1 MFTIFGSGFGLYG
14 YLPAIIDG
22 LKEDVCLPEKYR
34 VTINSRPD
42 LERFEPEIMW
52 VDTEDS
58 AIKCS
63 DKIVISVKP
72 KAQRSIVRRCLDSGF
87 SGHFYL
93 EKPLSNSPAES
104 EVLLDLLDSHS
115 VDYSVGYSFLY
126 LDRMQEIFKN
136 CDPEK
141 VIQVEWHFMAH
152 HFANRLKNWKRH
164 EIDGGGVLRFYGIHI
179 VALLALHGYSGV
191 VNSRLTGTKLG
202 EPSLW
207 EACLCNQ
214 DLTKCNIIV
223 DSRSENLVFR
233 VKVDSEVILSLD
245 DPFYV
250 NGLSKVGEDRR
261 FFSLVRFLKDSSG
274 LASNRKLYRSINK
287 TWASIERNS
296 VFSSSEKIKNKAP

>member
-22 LKEDVCLPEKYR
+22 LKADVCLPEKYR

-42 LERFEPEIMW
+42 LERFEPQIMW

-72 KAQRSIVRRCLDSGF
+72 KAQVSIVRRCLDLGF
-87 SGHFYL
+87 SGRFYL

-115 VDYSVGYSFLY
+115 VNYSVGYSFLY
-126 LDRMQEIFKN
+126 LDRLQEIFKN
-136 CDPEK
+136 YTPEK
-141 VIQVEWHFMAH
+141 MIQIEWCFMAH
-152 HFANRLKNWKRH
+152 HFANQLKNWKRH
-164 EIDGGGVLRFYGIHI
+164 EIEGGGVLRFYGIHI
-179 VALLALHGYSGV
+179 VALLARHGYSGV
-191 VNSRLTGTKLG
+191 VNSRLTGERLG

-207 EACLCNQ
+207 EAGLSHQ
-214 DLTKCNIIV
+214 DSTWCNIIV
-223 DSRSENLVFR
+223 NSRSEKLFFR
-233 VKVDSEVILSLD
+233 VKVDSEVILSVD

-250 NGLSKVGEDRR
+250 NGLFKVGEDRR
-261 FFSLVRFLKDSSG
+261 FSSLVRFLKDSSN
-274 LASNRKLYRSINK
+274 LASNKKLYRSINK
-287 TWASIERNS
+287 AWASIERNS
-296 VFSSSEKIKNKAP
+296 IFSLSEKNK

>member
-22 LKEDVCLPEKYR
+22 LKADVCLPEKYR

-42 LERFEPEIMW
+42 LERFEPQIMW

-72 KAQRSIVRRCLDSGF
+72 KAQVSIVRRCLDLGF
-87 SGHFYL
+87 SGRFYL

-104 EVLLDLLDSHS
+104 EVFLDLLDSHS

-126 LDRMQEIFKN
+126 LDRLQEIFKN
-136 CDPEK
+136 YTPEK
-141 VIQVEWHFMAH
+141 VIQIEWCFMAH

-164 EIDGGGVLRFYGIHI
+164 EIEGGGVLRFYGIHI
-179 VALLALHGYSGV
+179 VALLARHGYSGV
-191 VNSRLTGTKLG
+191 VNSRLTGEKLG

-207 EACLCNQ
+207 EAGLSHQ
-214 DLTKCNIIV
+214 DSTKCNIIV
-223 DSRSENLVFR
+223 NSRSEKLFFR
-233 VKVDSEVILSLD
+233 VKVDSEVILSVD

-261 FFSLVRFLKDSSG
+261 FLSLVRFLKDSSN
-274 LASNRKLYRSINK
+274 LASNKKLYRSINK
-287 TWASIERNS
+287 AWASIERNS
-296 VFSSSEKIKNKAP
+296 IFSLSEKNK